1 MKVRS
6 RTNKKR
12 RFIEFGS
19 EDERRKSEGETELLA
34 NVSSTNS
41 MLNKSDI
48 SYHLTPYS
56 VI

>member
-6 RTNKKR
+6 RADKKR

-19 EDERRKSEGETELLA
+19 EDERRKSERSTELLA

-48 SYHLTPYS
+48 SYHLTPYR

>member
-6 RTNKKR
+6 RADKKR

-19 EDERRKSEGETELLA
+19 EDERRKSERSTELLA
-34 NVSSTNS
+34 NVSSTNF

-48 SYHLTPYS
+48 SYHLTPYR